1 MSLMYLK
8 PSIAS
13 SYCVEIGPRVIKPR
27 VLFEHPVLCEVYGAG
42 FTKARGQNV
51 S

>member
-1 MSLMYLK
+1 MDLK
-8 PSIAS
+8 STVTSA
-13 SYCVEIGPRVIKPR
+13 YYVEIGSGVIRPR